1 MGIFGC
7 LSSTTSFILL
17 CVTIGKLAKTQTR
30 FKSKM
35 DELNGN
41 YTELITVEH
50 DDFRGVVYLLHT
62 HDYNGTAEQ
71 KAKYDKDISGSKN
84 YLSLHYLQNG
94 EKTTPG
100 SFSKHRPTFFGFA
113 AFNCIFYSFTY
124 ISVATEPSTETMG
137 AAAKITYKL
146 LSIISQYQ
154 IMMIYLCA
162 EKEPGELI
170 LFYVPGDAIIIQFIM
185 TFGGVCL
192 AGCCAAA
199 YKDAETGFAVLATV
213 MCTAFFMISVGM
225 YAITFDYIPNF
236 VQTMNSES
244 YQDYVIFDD
253 EFYDI
258 QWLAFELL
266 GSSFILDMVSLVVD
280 PCCDSVFG
288 GFGKATAV

>member
-17 CVTIGKLAKTQTR
+17 CVTIGQLAKTQTR

-62 HDYNGTAEQ
+62 PDYNGTAEQ
-71 KAKYDKDISGSKN
+71 KEKYDKDISGSKN
-84 YLSLHYLQNG
+84 YLSLQYLQNG
-94 EKTTPG
+94 ETTTPG

-113 AFNCIFYSFTY
+113 AFNCVFYSFIY
-124 ISVATEPSTETMG
+124 IMVATLPSNEQIMP
-137 AAAKITYKL
+137 AKIMYKL
-146 LSIISQYQ
+146 MNVISQYQ

-170 LFYVPGDAIIIQFIM
+170 LFYVPGDAIVIQFIM
-185 TFGGVCL
+185 QFGGLCL
-192 AGCCAAA
+192 AGCC
-199 YKDAETGFAVLATV
+199 FAVDKEAGNGFFGLV
-213 MCTAFFMISVGM
+213 MCTIFFIINVGM

-236 VQTMNSES
+236 VETMNSES

-253 EFYDI
+253 EFYDK

-266 GSSFILDMVSLVVD
+266 GSSFILDTVSFVVD
-280 PCCDSVFG
+280 PCCDSLCGIG
-288 GFGKATAV
+288 GLGKATAV